1 MKIVDLKVWQ
11 MQEKLKAGEI
21 SSREITKAHLEQIDK
36 LDDNINAFISYD
48 KEAALKEA
56 DKIDEKISKGEE
68 LPALAGLPIGIKDNI
83 ITKDFKTTAGSKM
96 LENFQPPYD
105 ATVVERIKES
115 KGIIIGK
122 TNMDEF
128 AMGGTTQSSY
138 FGPTKNPLDEKKIP
152 GGSSGGSA
160 AAVAAGEVALALGT
174 DTGGSIRLPASY
186 CGLVGLKPS
195 YGYVSRFGLIPLAN
209 SLDQIGVLAKDV
221 KDAVLLLNTISG
233 HDERDATSTE
243 LDTYINIDSFD
254 PIEDI
259 KGMKIG
265 LPKEYFQLDMDPKVK
280 DEIRKAIQKFETA
293 GAIVEEV
300 SLPHIKY
307 TSEVYNI
314 IVSAEASSNMGR
326 YDGIRYGFRAEDYDD
341 LDQLFVRSRSEAFG
355 KEVKKRIL
363 LGTYLLSEEAREKY
377 YKKAQ
382 KIRTLLINDFNQ
394 VFSQYDLIL
403 TPTSP
408 RLARPVEGSKDTYK
422 NYIEAVNL
430 AGLCAISVPTSNDG
444 IEPVG
449 LQIIGDRFNEEKI
462 IKAALAYEGM
472 VE

>member
-1 MKIVDLKVWQ
+1 

-221 KDAVLLLNTISG
+221 KDSVLLLNIISG
-233 HDERDATSTE
+233 YDERDATSTE

-254 PIEDI
+254 P
-259 KGMKIG
+259 
-265 LPKEYFQLDMDPKVK
+265 
-280 DEIRKAIQKFETA
+280 
-293 GAIVEEV
+293 
-300 SLPHIKY
+300 
-307 TSEVYNI
+307 
-314 IVSAEASSNMGR
+314 
-326 YDGIRYGFRAEDYDD
+326 
-341 LDQLFVRSRSEAFG
+341 
-355 KEVKKRIL
+355 
-363 LGTYLLSEEAREKY
+363 
-377 YKKAQ
+377 
-382 KIRTLLINDFNQ
+382 
-394 VFSQYDLIL
+394 
-403 TPTSP
+403 
-408 RLARPVEGSKDTYK
+408 
-422 NYIEAVNL
+422 
-430 AGLCAISVPTSNDG
+430 
-444 IEPVG
+444 
-449 LQIIGDRFNEEKI
+449 
-462 IKAALAYEGM
+462 
-472 VE
+472 